1 MIALLAGSLTAASAA
16 QLQYSV
22 SLDGPSDLTTSPG
35 TGFGMVTYDNVG
47 HTLLLQVTFS
57 GLVTTGTGV
66 TATHIHAATAS
77 PFTGT
82 AGVATVQPVFPGFP
96 TGVRG
101 VTNYSGTL
109 DLTQTASFNAAF
121 VTANGGTAAS
131 AEAALAA
138 AMAGGKA
145 YWNIHSSTFGGGE
158 IRGFLV
164 AVPEPS
170 TLAMLAVGMVG
181 LGGVIRSR
189 RSRLP
194 A

>member
-1 MIALLAGSLTAASAA
+1 MALPAA

-22 SLDGPSDLTTSPG
+22 TLDGPSDGTTSPG
-35 TGFGMVTYDNVG
+35 TGFGMVTYDNAA
-47 HTLLLQVTFS
+47 HTLLLQITFG

-66 TATHIHAATAS
+66 TATHIHAATVN

-82 AGVATVQPVFPGFP
+82 TGVATVQPVLPGFP

-101 VTNYSGTL
+101 LTNYSGTL
-109 DLTQTASFNAAF
+109 DLTQTGSWNAAYINN
-121 VTANGGTAAS
+121 NGGTTAG

-138 AMAGGKA
+138 AMGAGKA
-145 YWNIHSSTFGGGE
+145 YWNIHSSTSAGGE

-170 TLAMLAVGMVG
+170 TLAYLAFGIAGLVGAFRG
-181 LGGVIRSR
+181 R
-189 RSRLP
+189 RPQQSN
-194 A
+194 